1 MKSAKLHLAFDVLSI
16 KCLNMYVNFNKV
28 VVKIAHVKIFQNTIK
43 NFVFQNFNIWHSI
56 YSKVLD
62 VY

>member
-1 MKSAKLHLAFDVLSI
+1 MKSAELHLAFDVLSL
-16 KCLNMYVNFNKV
+16 KCLSMYVNLIKV

-56 YSKVLD
+56 Y
-62 VY
+62 